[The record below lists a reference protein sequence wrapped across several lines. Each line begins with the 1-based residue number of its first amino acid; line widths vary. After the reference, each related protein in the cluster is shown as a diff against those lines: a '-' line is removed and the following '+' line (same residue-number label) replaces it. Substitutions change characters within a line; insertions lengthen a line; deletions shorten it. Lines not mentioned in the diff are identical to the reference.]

1 MAFYCCAMGNRAA
14 ILSIGDELVL
24 GQTLDTNAPL
34 LAGLLVDRGIPC
46 VEHATVADDRA
57 GIARAVARL
66 AAIADM
72 LIVTGGLGPTQD
84 DLTRHGLAD
93 AMNDALIEDAQA
105 LEHVEAWFTG
115 RAMPEANRIQA
126 LRPSRATIIPN
137 PHGTA
142 PGLQARVGQ
151 CDVFCLP
158 GPPREM
164 EPMFTAHV
172 LPKLRPS
179 RTVRTRFIRLHG
191 LGESDVAE
199 RLGDLMSRDRNPLVG
214 TTASRAIITCRLR
227 YEGSADPAS
236 ADRLLDETEADM
248 LGRLEP
254 YVFAVGEQTLP
265 GAVLE
270 LLRQRKET
278 AAVVESCTGGLLG
291 ALFTDIPGS
300 SDVFVGGWITYTN
313 EMKRDRVGVPGSII
327 DKHGAVSRECATAM
341 AEGGLARSGADHCL
355 AITGIAGPG
364 GGSPVKPVGTVWIAL
379 ASRNTTHPAH
389 VQARCFRFKAERTTV
404 RDRSAKAAL
413 SMLRLHLIGREDT
426 QLLWQCPPRLDN
438 PRHRADGRS
447 I

>member
-1 MAFYCCAMGNRAA
+1 MVFYRSPMSNHAA

-24 GQTLDTNAPL
+24 GQTLDTNARL
-34 LAGLLVDRGIPC
+34 LAGRLMDRGVPC

-57 GIARAVARL
+57 AIARAIARL
-66 AAIADM
+66 ASIADL
-72 LIVTGGLGPTQD
+72 LIVTGGLGPTED

-93 AMNDALIEDAQA
+93 AMDDALVEDAGA
-105 LEHVEAWFTG
+105 LEHVEAWFAG

-142 PGLQARVGQ
+142 PGLQARIGT

-164 EPMFTAHV
+164 EPMFKAHV
-172 LPKLRPS
+172 LPKLRPN

-236 ADRLLDETEADM
+236 ADRLLDETEADV
-248 LGRLEP
+248 LGRLQP
-254 YVFAVGEQTLP
+254 YVFGTGDQTLP
-265 GAVLE
+265 GTVLE

-278 AAVVESCTGGLLG
+278 TAVVESCTGGLLG

-300 SDVFVGGWITYTN
+300 SDAFVGGWITYTN
-313 EMKRDRVGVPGSII
+313 EMKQDQVGVPGSII

-364 GGSPVKPVGTVWIAL
+364 GGSPDKPVGTVWIAL
-379 ASRNTTHPAH
+379 ASRNTTHH
-389 VQARCFRFKAERTTV
+389 VQTRCFRFKAERTTV

-413 SMLRLHLIGREDT
+413 SMLRLHLIDRDDAP
-426 QLLWQCPPRLDN
+426 LLWQRPPRLDN
-438 PRHRADGRS
+438 PSHPADQRS